1 MAQRP
6 EWDGEGNVS
15 ELLRG
20 EAGKLLR
27 DYANIEPEKMEGHV
41 KYIVS
46 IPIILPSSKSI

>member
-6 EWDGEGNVS
+6 EWDEEGNVS
-15 ELLRG
+15 KLLR
-20 EAGKLLR
+20 EAGKLLG

-46 IPIILPSSKSI
+46 VPIILPSSKSI